1 MKTYEIPA
9 DGSASERA
17 VEAEEGTDAEYS
29 LEEQVRKTS
38 ETVDRLATI
47 VEQAVQ
53 ALFTRERN
61 IDGDA

>member
-9 DGSASERA
+9 DGSASERV
-17 VEAEEGTDAEYS
+17 VEAEAGTGAEYS

-38 ETVDRLATI
+38 EAVDRLANI
-47 VEQAVQ
+47 VEQAIQ
-53 ALFTRERN
+53 ALFARERN